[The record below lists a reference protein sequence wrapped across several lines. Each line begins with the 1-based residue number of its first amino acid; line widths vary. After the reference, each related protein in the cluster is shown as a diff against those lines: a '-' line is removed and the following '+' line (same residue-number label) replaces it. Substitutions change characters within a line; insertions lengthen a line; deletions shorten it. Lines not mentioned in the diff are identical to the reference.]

1 MEVSKYEKIKIKK
14 QNKKETKINKNK
26 IGQWSKEEHE
36 IFIQSLILYGNSWK
50 KVINN
55 IIYIFKLIFINI
67 QISQF
72 LPFRT
77 QRQVYSHSRK
87 FFKILQK
94 NFTYEESLKFK
105 NFFLTKE
112 AENIVKQIIKDKKSF
127 LDFDYIII
135 QKLIMSI
142 FGIKGTKRIE
152 KNNKDSNHL
161 IKNNTT
167 FNSLT
172 SKIQTKLYLMR
183 NLNLFEQNEK
193 NELSII
199 IFKNTPKEILY
210 NMFNIE

>member
-1 MEVSKYEKIKIKK
+1 
-14 QNKKETKINKNK
+14 
-26 IGQWSKEEHE
+26 
-36 IFIQSLILYGNSWK
+36 
-50 KVINN
+50 
-55 IIYIFKLIFINI
+55 
-67 QISQF
+67 
-72 LPFRT
+72 
-77 QRQVYSHSRK
+77 
-87 FFKILQK
+87 
-94 NFTYEESLKFK
+94 
-105 NFFLTKE
+105 
-112 AENIVKQIIKDKKSF
+112 
-127 LDFDYIII
+127 
-135 QKLIMSI
+135 MSI

-210 NMFNIE
+210 SMFNIE